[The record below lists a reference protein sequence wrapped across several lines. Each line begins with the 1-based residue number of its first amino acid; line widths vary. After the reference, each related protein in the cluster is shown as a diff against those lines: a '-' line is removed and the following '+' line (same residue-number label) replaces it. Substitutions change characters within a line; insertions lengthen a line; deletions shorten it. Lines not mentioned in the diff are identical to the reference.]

1 MACNKT
7 VVLGVMISALA
18 IGAAAQETV
27 MLPLG
32 DPSLA
37 YQVGSATAGQF
48 YDCAAGK
55 GVDLQGAVERL
66 AGARVVLIG
75 EDHTNM
81 DEKRVQAELLKA
93 LAGRMAHPVLG
104 MEFFQRG
111 DDAVLARWTSGE
123 LTGDDFLLT
132 SGWYDRGGYN
142 WVYYAPIMDA
152 ARELGMPV
160 VGLNVDRSIPRTVNR
175 KGLEGLSPE
184 QKAEVGEVRTDNS
197 PQHRFLIARYFGD
210 TVALLPPAWFDRMYA
225 AQCLWDVVMARS
237 VLAKL
242 PPDGTMIVL
251 VGSGHVA
258 YGLGIARR
266 IHEEL
271 ARKGQPDISVATLVP
286 VIAPAPEEG
295 GEPHGHPMPGGGHG
309 PGAGSGPPALF
320 VRSLADVVAVFPNRG
335 DVEEVPRLGLKLEE
349 KDGAITV
356 KRVWPETAS
365 EEAGV
370 AKGDVITD
378 LNGFPA
384 GDIHHFRLA
393 LARLRWGDRMDLRV
407 QRDGKAVD
415 CSVLLEPELETVT
428 REVAPGFKVEE
439 AAALDPASAEPVK
452 AAVKPDPKAEVH
464 RTLILKKDVPQRV
477 EVRHGKVL
485 TAVHVLDPKG
495 HVVRSLYRDPLH
507 DGTVEIEYHRDA
519 DGAVTSI
526 VRRDRAGQTIPFQ
539 TTP

>member
-1 MACNKT
+1 MGYTTRVLFGAVAMTMALS
-7 VVLGVMISALA
+7 VG
-18 IGAAAQETV
+18 AQETV

-32 DPSLA
+32 DIARA
-37 YQVGSATAGQF
+37 YQVGSASAGQF

-55 GVDLQGAVERL
+55 AVDLTGAVEGL

-81 DEKRVQAELLKA
+81 DEKRAQARLLEA
-93 LAGRMAHPVLG
+93 LAARMNHPVLG

-111 DDAVLARWTSGE
+111 DDAVLAKWTTGE
-123 LTGDDFLLT
+123 LRGDDFLLA

-142 WVYYAPIMDA
+142 WVYYAPIMDT
-152 ARELGMPV
+152 ARTLGMPV
-160 VGLNVDRSIPRTVNR
+160 VGLNVDRSIPRAVNR

-184 QKAEVGEVRTDNS
+184 QKAEVGEIQTDSS

-237 VLAKL
+237 ILSKL
-242 PPDGTMIVL
+242 PPDGAMVVL

-271 ARKGQPDISVATLVP
+271 ARTGQPDIPVATLVP
-286 VIAPAPEEG
+286 VVAPAPEEG

-309 PGAGSGPPALF
+309 QGAASGPPALF

-335 DVEEVPRLGLKLEE
+335 DVEEVPRLGLKLEG

-356 KRVWPETAS
+356 KRVWPDTAS
-365 EEAGV
+365 DEAGM
-370 AKGDVITD
+370 AKGDVIVD
-378 LNGFPA
+378 LNGVPA

-393 LARLRWGDRMDLRV
+393 LARLRWGDRMDIRV
-407 QRDGKAVD
+407 NREGKTVD
-415 CSVLLEPELETVT
+415 CAVLLEPELESVS
-428 REVAPGFKVEE
+428 REVAPGFKLEE
-439 AAALDPASAEPVK
+439 AAALDPASAEPVR
-452 AAVKPDPKAEVH
+452 AAEEPDPDTVIR
-464 RTLILKKDVPQRV
+464 RTLILAKDVPQRV
-477 EVRHGKVL
+477 EVRRGKVL
-485 TAVHVLDPKG
+485 TEVHVVDPQG
-495 HVVRSLYRDPLH
+495 RIVRSLYRDPQP
-507 DGTVEIEYHRDA
+507 DGVVEIEYTRNTA
-519 DGAVTSI
+519 GAVTAT
-526 VRRDRAGQTIPFQ
+526 VRRNRAGQVIPGQ
-539 TTP
+539 AAS